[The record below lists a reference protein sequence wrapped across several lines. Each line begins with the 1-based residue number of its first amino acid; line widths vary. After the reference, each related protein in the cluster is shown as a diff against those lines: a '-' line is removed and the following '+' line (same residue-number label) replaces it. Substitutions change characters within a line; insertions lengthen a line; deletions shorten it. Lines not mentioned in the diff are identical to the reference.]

1 MRLLQKNIQ
10 EDRLKDSI
18 ENEINEL
25 NSVLDEMQSLTGR
38 EIFDDIK
45 KLNLQKGSTAL
56 KKDLFK
62 PKKFSSQ
69 RTFSERTVRL
79 ALN

>member
-56 KKDLFK
+56 KKDLYK
-62 PKKFSSQ
+62 PKKFSS
-69 RTFSERTVRL
+69 
-79 ALN
+79 